1 MLNPC
6 TGQAWQGAAR
16 GRRKHGASLIELM
29 VGVTVGLL
37 IVGSA
42 IGLFAS
48 HLTSST
54 QLMFSARLNQ
64 ELRAAAEVVVRDL
77 RRASYWQ
84 NAIQGTIA
92 VGTGSATTANPYK
105 AVTAASGSVD
115 YGFSR
120 DTTENDVLD
129 STETFGFRL
138 TSTGVLEMQTAQGT
152 WVAMTDLNLVRVTAF
167 TVTPTVTSLAL
178 GDLCPTTCAIGSPN
192 CPTSSVRRFDVL
204 LRGQSARD
212 STLVRELRMAVRLR
226 NDRLDGQCPA

>member
-16 GRRKHGASLIELM
+16 GRRKQGASLIELM

-54 QLMFSARLNQ
+54 QQIFSARLNQ

-105 AVTAASGSVD
+105 AVTSASGSVD
-115 YGFSR
+115 YSFSR

-178 GDLCPTTCAIGSPN
+178 GDLCPTTCAVGSPN